1 MLVLAAIIWLSL
13 VTTLVQSLSSHPFP
27 ENSARGKAIRSSA
40 PVASPEEPTRRIKR
54 GEQTKSIQDMCV
66 CVMFLIT
73 ILTFPVYVS
82 FRFTARCQFCVL
94 VGHQTK
100 ETKTTADSI
109 GGLDTATISLLAKDT
124 DTRVGSIQHA
134 TNSSHY
140 TTTTTTTTAITTTAI
155 GTVQST
161 FSRYKAE

>member
-1 MLVLAAIIWLSL
+1 
-13 VTTLVQSLSSHPFP
+13 
-27 ENSARGKAIRSSA
+27 
-40 PVASPEEPTRRIKR
+40 
-54 GEQTKSIQDMCV
+54 
-66 CVMFLIT
+66 MFLIA
-73 ILTFPVYVS
+73 ILTFPVYIS

-124 DTRVGSIQHA
+124 DTRLGSIQHA

-140 TTTTTTTTAITTTAI
+140 TTTTTTAITTTAI